1 MSRKWVMGPP
11 RLSSDGHRAID
22 HPLLLQDSGA
32 GTMVFL
38 PSKRNRIQ
46 LASWMLCGL
55 FLMGCGGS
63 TDEDIILDPLHL
75 IDNFD
80 KNPPRHH
87 PRKLV
92 EISLGQIETSMPAN
106 EDGEIITVKFDAHII
121 VPKER
126 REDIEKRVEQRIS
139 RIQDHMTRVLMEIDP
154 RELSDPNMTWM
165 KSELIPVIN
174 RILQADDVRDVVFSD
189 FSVLIG

>member
-1 MSRKWVMGPP
+1 MGPP

-22 HPLLLQDSGA
+22 HPLSLQDSGA

-46 LASWMLCGL
+46 LASWILCGL

-92 EISLGQIETSMPAN
+92 EISLGHIETSMPAN
-106 EDGEIITVKFDAHII
+106 EDGEIITVNFDAHII

>member
-1 MSRKWVMGPP
+1 
-11 RLSSDGHRAID
+11 
-22 HPLLLQDSGA
+22 
-32 GTMVFL
+32 MVFT
-38 PSKRNRIQ
+38 PSKRNQIQ
-46 LASWMLCGL
+46 LAAWILCGL
-55 FLMGCGGS
+55 FFVGCGRT

-92 EISLGQIETSMPAN
+92 EISLGHLETRMPAN
-106 EDGEIITVKFDAHII
+106 NDGETIMIEFDAYII
-121 VPKER
+121 VPKDR
-126 REDIEKRVEQRIS
+126 RNEIEKRVEQRIS

-154 RELSDPNMTWM
+154 DELSDPNMTWM

-174 RILQADDVRDVVFSD
+174 RVLQADDVRDVVFSD
-189 FSVLIG
+189 FSVIIG